1 LGVPFVACL
10 KVDTY
15 TSLVKYIHTKG
26 HPMSV
31 LVVAQINFINEG
43 VYRKDLEVTLD
54 RKAGARIATLL
65 DQGLNHVNQRIYA

>member
-1 LGVPFVACL
+1 
-10 KVDTY
+10 
-15 TSLVKYIHTKG
+15 
-26 HPMSV
+26 MSV